1 METLFTNILFQ
12 KKKHPEGKTE
22 NMVHICIQYLSYY
35 NLLTY
40 VTIISSFNITDCV
53 HCTVY
58 TNFSLIPPPPPT
70 FKISHSSVDVVS
82 LRSY

>member
-58 TNFSLIPPPPPT
+58 TNFSLIPPQHL
-70 FKISHSSVDVVS
+70 KLVIH
-82 LRSY
+82 LLM

>member
-1 METLFTNILFQ
+1 MQIKEKNMETLFTKILFQ

-58 TNFSLIPPPPPT
+58 TNFSLIPPPQPLK
-70 FKISHSSVDVVS
+70 FSHS
-82 LRSY
+82 

>member
-58 TNFSLIPPPPPT
+58 TNFSLIPPPPQPL
-70 FKISHSSVDVVS
+70 KLVIH
-82 LRSY
+82 LLM

>member
-1 METLFTNILFQ
+1 METLFTKILFQ

-58 TNFSLIPPPPPT
+58 TNFSLIPPPPQPL
-70 FKISHSSVDVVS
+70 KLVIH
-82 LRSY
+82 LLM

>member
-1 METLFTNILFQ
+1 MQIKEKKYGDSKILFQ

-58 TNFSLIPPPPPT
+58 TNFPLIPPPPPI
-70 FKISHSSVDVVS
+70 KLVIH
-82 LRSY
+82 LLM

>member
-1 METLFTNILFQ
+1 METLFTKILFQ
-12 KKKHPEGKTE
+12 KKKYPEGKTE

-58 TNFSLIPPPPPT
+58 TNFSLIPPPPQPL
-70 FKISHSSVDVVS
+70 KLVIH
-82 LRSY
+82 LLM

>member
-1 METLFTNILFQ
+1 METLFTKILFQ
-12 KKKHPEGKTE
+12 KKHPEGKTE

-40 VTIISSFNITDCV
+40 ITIISSFNITDCV
-53 HCTVY
+53 HCAVY
-58 TNFSLIPPPPPT
+58 TNFSLIPPPT

>member
-1 METLFTNILFQ
+1 METLFTKILFQ

-40 VTIISSFNITDCV
+40 ITIISSFNITDCV
-53 HCTVY
+53 HCAVY
-58 TNFSLIPPPPPT
+58 TNFSLIPPQHL
-70 FKISHSSVDVVS
+70 KLVIH
-82 LRSY
+82 LLM

>member
-40 VTIISSFNITDCV
+40 ITIISSFNITDCV
-53 HCTVY
+53 HCAVY
-58 TNFSLIPPPPPT
+58 TNFSLIPPQHL
-70 FKISHSSVDVVS
+70 KLVIH
-82 LRSY
+82 LLM

>member
-35 NLLTY
+35 NPLTY
-40 VTIISSFNITDCV
+40 ITIISSFNITDCV
-53 HCTVY
+53 HCAVY
-58 TNFSLIPPPPPT
+58 TNFSLIPPQHL
-70 FKISHSSVDVVS
+70 KLVIH
-82 LRSY
+82 LLM

>member
-53 HCTVY
+53 HCAVY
-58 TNFSLIPPPPPT
+58 TNFSLIPPQHL
-70 FKISHSSVDVVS
+70 KLVIH
-82 LRSY
+82 LLM

>member
-58 TNFSLIPPPPPT
+58 TNFSLIPPPPPPL
-70 FKISHSSVDVVS
+70 KLVIH
-82 LRSY
+82 LLM